1 MSFFKSEIVQEEVKR
16 ISELQQKI
24 YVNVFNFPMM
34 EKDDKLKHIKMLE
47 ELIEKQ
53 KLLYTRVSL
62 SDDPEA
68 IELKERMH
76 EHAVSMGMPKNVS
89 MNVLLENMERLLE
102 ETKKQLENK

>member
-1 MSFFKSEIVQEEVKR
+1 MSFFKSEIVQEEVRK
-16 ISELQQKI
+16 ISELQQKV

-34 EKDDKLKHIKMLE
+34 NKEDKLKHIHLLE

-53 KLLYTRVSL
+53 KLLYTRISL

-68 IELKERMH
+68 QELKEKMH
-76 EHAVSMGMPKNVS
+76 DHAVSMGMPRNVS
-89 MNVLLENMERLLE
+89 MNVLLDNMEKLLE